1 MALPPEPLDDVLPS
15 ATTIVVAEVVSV
27 DDEGAWPPVDKG
39 GPIDGA
45 PPRPA
50 QRVRLKVTRT
60 VKSGVGVPARHLDGG
75 ATMDAHKPPANYALR
90 VGTRGAFL
98 LDDAG
103 EILGRYGPD
112 TWSVEEV
119 EAAVR
124 R

>member
-27 DDEGAWPPVDKG
+27 VDEGAWPPGDKG
-39 GPIDGA
+39 SPLDGA

-50 QRVRLKVTRT
+50 QRVQLKVTRT
-60 VKSGVGVPARHLDGG
+60 LRG
-75 ATMDAHKPPANYALR
+75 APVENAHKPAANYALR
-90 VGTRGAFL
+90 VGTKGAFL
-98 LDDAG
+98 LDDRA

-112 TWSVEEV
+112 TWSVDEV

-124 R
+124 A

>member
-27 DDEGAWPPVDKG
+27 NDEGAWPPGDKNA
-39 GPIDGA
+39 PLDGA

-50 QRVRLKVTRT
+50 QRVQLKVTRT
-60 VKSGVGVPARHLDGG
+60 LRSPSSGN
-75 ATMDAHKPPANYALR
+75 ATIDAHKPPANYALR
-90 VGTRGAFL
+90 VGTHGAFL
-98 LDDAG
+98 LDDHA

-112 TWSVEEV
+112 TWSVDEV